1 MILKGFFFIA
11 LLAFTAHG
19 HASNLDV
26 CNKLNDKNLDK
37 CLKAIQDSSS
47 WEPLK
52 SNLSAALKKSP
63 KKINIRFDSTL
74 DRAAITKVDVDNN
87 HYRPVIVLGKYSDS
101 HELLIT
107 LNHELVHYISTFDR
121 LAYVFKSEKIGKC
134 LTEYQ
139 LLTLLDEAEAFK
151 AELQFWNNAPA
162 AFKDHFKDSFFNSKV
177 FQKRVNYAEFYKL
190 LDSSI
195 TEDKNFILK
204 KYIDMGEYATCAK
217 NII

>member
-1 MILKGFFFIA
+1 MILKVSILIILFSFLSSA
-11 LLAFTAHG
+11 NA
-19 HASNLDV
+19 ASLDA
-26 CNKLNDKNLDK
+26 CIKLNDQTLGK
-37 CLKAIQDSSS
+37 CLNAIQNSSP

-52 SNLSAALKKSP
+52 SNLTSALKKS
-63 KKINIRFDSTL
+63 KNKINIRFDSTL
-74 DRAAITKVDVDNN
+74 DRAAITKVDVLNN
-87 HYRPVIVLGKYSDS
+87 QYNPVIVLGKNADT

-121 LAYVFKSEKIGKC
+121 LSYVFKGEKIGKC

-151 AELQFWNNAPA
+151 AELMFWNNAPA
-162 AFKDHFKDSFFNSKV
+162 AFKNHFTNTFFNSKI
-177 FQKRVNYAEFYKL
+177 FQKRVNYTEFYKL
-190 LDSSI
+190 LNASI

-204 KYIDMGEYATCAK
+204 KYIDMGEYASCAK